1 MGFRVMGALM
11 KPKVLSVTLGGVM
24 LLLAQLTFGQDSAPR
39 AAEES
44 LKQFL
49 QSWDNDKTTRYVAA
63 FRDLNGDGTPEAIV
77 YFIGKDWCGSGG
89 CPTLILTR
97 DAGSWRI
104 VTKITITQPPIRVL
118 TNTSHGWRSIGVWV
132 QGGGIQQGYEA
143 TPLQR
148 KILSAESVC
157 SSGPA
162 IEGET
167 GGRGSYSLGAG
178 RDAPVVIG
186 CKPANAH
193 HRDRGHVLLP
203 ERISESTV
211 PSHRIMAAADKGRNA

>member
-97 DAGSWRI
+97 DAGSGRI
-104 VTKITITQPPIRVL
+104 V
-118 TNTSHGWRSIGVWV
+118 
-132 QGGGIQQGYEA
+132 
-143 TPLQR
+143 
-148 KILSAESVC
+148 SAESVC
-157 SSGPA
+157 SSGQA

-178 RDAPVVIG
+178 RDAPV
-186 CKPANAH
+186 
-193 HRDRGHVLLP
+193 
-203 ERISESTV
+203 
-211 PSHRIMAAADKGRNA
+211 